1 MELND
6 LFSRCADACA
16 HPAKEMQAAK
26 AAGKCL
32 IGCPPLYIPE
42 ELIYACGALP
52 VGLWGADIGISRA
65 KEYFPAFFCGVLQTI
80 LELGLAHALD
90 CLDGI
95 VFTQLCDQLKC
106 FSQNFTAALPHIRPF
121 YLQQPQVREP
131 AYAADFLEK
140 RYEQFADELAGLT
153 GRRMTQE
160 SLEEAISLYNENRR
174 LLREFS
180 RLAASHPKTVSPFI
194 RSRTIKSG
202 YFLDCAEHN
211 RILRGINGALSLLPE
226 EKGGIRVVTAGII
239 ADAPELLQMLGE
251 YSVCIAAD
259 DVAHESRRV
268 RTDVEEKTLRGV
280 AGRYL
285 SMKGCSLL
293 YGGVEQRAELLLR
306 LVRETGADA
315 VLYLLTKFCDPE
327 EYDLPVLSEM
337 LEEEGI
343 PVIAIEVDKSVRNHA
358 QARTI
363 LQAFAE
369 NF

>member
-1 MELND
+1 MELNQ
-6 LFSRCADACA
+6 LFSRCADVCA
-16 HPAKEMQAAK
+16 HPARAMQAAK
-26 AAGKCL
+26 EAGKRL
-32 IGCPPLYIPE
+32 IGCPPVYVPE

-80 LELGLAHALD
+80 LELGLTHALD

-106 FSQNFTAALPHIRPF
+106 FSQNFTAALPHIAPF

-131 AYAADFLEK
+131 AYAADFLEA
-140 RYEQFADELAGLT
+140 RYAQFAAWLGDLT
-153 GRRMTQE
+153 GKPLTEE
-160 SLEEAISLYNENRR
+160 SLAQAVSLYNENRR

-180 RLAASHPKTVSPFI
+180 RLAASHTKTVTPFL

-211 RILRGINGALSLLPE
+211 RILRAVNEALSRLPQE
-226 EKGGIRVVTAGII
+226 RGGIRVVTAGII
-239 ADAPELLQMLGE
+239 ADAPELLQLLEE

-259 DVAHESRRV
+259 DVAHESRRF
-268 RTDVEEKTLRGV
+268 RTDAEQATLRGV
-280 AGRYL
+280 AMRYL

-293 YGGVEQRAELLLR
+293 YGGLEQRAELLLR

-327 EYDLPVLSEM
+327 EYDLPVLSGL
-337 LEEEGI
+337 LEAEGV
-343 PVIAIEVDKSVRNHA
+343 PVIALEVDKSVRNYA

-369 NF
+369 NC